1 MLPIKRIFGIC
12 KIIVESKKIPIA
24 SSVYFNKEL
33 NHLCKKIGI
42 IPIFVERTNFKKIIK
57 KHKTYKNNKNVVGK
71 DIFYP
76 KFKKIKLINDN
87 TNKFV
92 VVDVKIDKALPK
104 LVTLEQIKN
113 EKKLSHIALVKQGR
127 LSVMPIDKKSW
138 ICICKL
144 GGLKP

>member
-1 MLPIKRIFGIC
+1 MKYWLIKTEPSIWSWSDQKKAKTTMWEGVRNYQARNNMMAMIKNDKCLFYHSVNEKQIVGI
-12 KIIVESKKIPIA
+12 V
-24 SSVYFNKEL
+24 SVVKE
-33 NHLCKKIGI
+33 H
-42 IPIFVERTNFKKIIK
+42 
-57 KHKTYKNNKNVVGK
+57 
-71 DIFYP
+71 YP
-76 KFKKIKLINDN
+76 DPTDN